1 MKANISQEIKEN
13 LEGEFSKIENS
24 IKRIRTTDDKSNYS
38 YTLEDIES
46 DLAKIKLSIE
56 KNATNNEEVR
66 NIFEKVVELRTVG
79 LENVKINRDIETEIG
94 NLSGWFK
101 DIAVKVD
108 DVAERIDALEQE
120 GFEDIKT
127 RLVQSEKSKRDVM
140 EFNGKIENALKMLI
154 KNAQNKDIKIAELN
168 KKIEL
173 LSQTQNENFNPS
185 QFIDIFYENMTQT
198 KMLSNRVEIIEN
210 KMSSI
215 QTVLEKLISYI
226 EQ

>member
-1 MKANISQEIKEN
+1 M
-13 LEGEFSKIENS
+13 
-24 IKRIRTTDDKSNYS
+24 
-38 YTLEDIES
+38 
-46 DLAKIKLSIE
+46 
-56 KNATNNEEVR
+56 R

>member
-1 MKANISQEIKEN
+1 
-13 LEGEFSKIENS
+13 
-24 IKRIRTTDDKSNYS
+24 
-38 YTLEDIES
+38 
-46 DLAKIKLSIE
+46 
-56 KNATNNEEVR
+56 
-66 NIFEKVVELRTVG
+66 
-79 LENVKINRDIETEIG
+79 
-94 NLSGWFK
+94 
-101 DIAVKVD
+101 
-108 DVAERIDALEQE
+108 
-120 GFEDIKT
+120 
-127 RLVQSEKSKRDVM
+127 M

-173 LSQTQNENFNPS
+173 LSQTQNENYNPS